1 MADIHKPLSI
11 AVQVLVALGM
21 VSTIAAGSWF
31 FVVGPDR
38 EPVDETPQERVAQA
52 PMVSIE
58 RLAGMHLFGKPG
70 ADAEPTENLQ
80 ETRLSLVLAGVF
92 VADEDAASKA
102 VISQKGGR
110 ARLFKVGDRLPGN
123 VHLHKVY
130 RDRVVLSRGGVHE
143 LLRFEEGPKLIRRVE
158 NPRRTSIVPRN
169 PRRRGTANSPNSAN
183 SLKEAVLQRR
193 DEIERDPGKVVEEL
207 GLRTSSDGGY
217 VLGAFADTDSF
228 LQPTDRLISV
238 NGRTVGNP
246 REDKGQLEDILK
258 GHSVDVE
265 LQRGQQRI
273 KFTLSLEDMP

>member
-1 MADIHKPLSI
+1 MAASTVADIHKPLSI
-11 AVQVLVALGM
+11 AAQVLVALGM

-52 PMVSIE
+52 PTVAIE
-58 RLAGMHLFGKPG
+58 RLAGMHLFGQP
-70 ADAEPTENLQ
+70 AANAEPTENLQ

-92 VADEDAASKA
+92 VADEDSASKA

-110 ARLFKVGDRLPGN
+110 ARLYKVGDRLPGN

-158 NPRRTSIVPRN
+158 NPRGTGIVPRN
-169 PRRRGTANSPNSAN
+169 PRKRGTAN
-183 SLKEAVLQRR
+183 SLKEAVLERR
-193 DEIERDPGKVVEEL
+193 AEIERDPGKVVEEL
-207 GLRTSSDGGY
+207 GLRTSADGGY

-246 REDKGQLEDILK
+246 REDKSQLEDILK

>member
-11 AVQVLVALGM
+11 AALVFVALGM

-31 FVVGPDR
+31 FVVGPER
-38 EPVDETPQERVAQA
+38 QPVDETTPEHVAQA
-52 PMVSIE
+52 PTVAIE
-58 RLAGMHLFGKPG
+58 RLAGMHLFGQPV
-70 ADAEPTENLQ
+70 ANAEPTENLQ

-102 VISQKGGR
+102 VISQKNGR
-110 ARLFKVGDRLPGN
+110 ARLYKVGERLPGN
-123 VHLHKVY
+123 VRLHKVY
-130 RDRVVLSRGGVHE
+130 RDRVVLSRGGVQE

-158 NPRRTSIVPRN
+158 NPRGTSVVPEN
-169 PRRRGTANSPNSAN
+169 PRSRGTAN
-183 SLKEAVLQRR
+183 SLKEAVLERR

-207 GLRTSSDGGY
+207 GLKASADGGY

-246 REDKGQLEDILK
+246 SEDKGQLEDILK
-258 GHSVDVE
+258 GQSVDVQV
-265 LQRGQQRI
+265 QRGQQRI
-273 KFTLSLEDMP
+273 KFTLSLEDMQ